1 MQPVA
6 LKRCARVLAGAPLK
20 RHWLHLILKDHQS
33 DLGAESSVRGGSMFH
48 HANKTIKRLLLGF
61 SMVFAMLIVGAL
73 IWVRGQRQE
82 ADPSFDAKVARPAY
96 VTVHPK
102 ALIDEAHN
110 NFHTAGGRYKP
121 FATLLTNDGY
131 QVVPNKEKFRSVALK
146 GYESDYART

>member
-1 MQPVA
+1 
-6 LKRCARVLAGAPLK
+6 
-20 RHWLHLILKDHQS
+20 
-33 DLGAESSVRGGSMFH
+33 MFH

-73 IWVRGQRQE
+73 IWVRGQQQE